1 MLKIATT
8 IIQNFPKKIS
18 CEDVVKKVSS
28 RSLIDMEPR
37 ALQGI
42 AAQKEIF
49 VQKKL
54 ARVFDISCVLDKLRS
69 QARETKP
76 FKIIQNSKKQKRNK
90 PFKRMF

>member
-49 VQKKL
+49 VQKKKE
-54 ARVFDISCVLDKLRS
+54 ISKFK
-69 QARETKP
+69 TKHLLT
-76 FKIIQNSKKQKRNK
+76 NK
-90 PFKRMF
+90 TIKNKNIEKWQRIFN